1 MDAQDQ
7 NSATKNT
14 YPKEFAHIG
23 MKVQG
28 ALAKI
33 RQFDERINNM
43 PNDKGPELSYN
54 PPGFMKSRQIGSRDQ
69 MINSLEKAKTQ
80 LKTEI
85 WQEIDQ
91 DLKGNNSALSKQVR
105 DMACE
110 EIYPNIYNSLDE
122 TQKKGE
128 KGKSKD
134 IEQSQDFMA
143 AILTSSKEKQIEKEQ
158 NNYTDKHSI
167 DKQGRDIDQSQDNML
182 VMTADFQHKSKESM
196 PQIDGPKEQTSTESI
211 SQRFSQSLSYTKT
224 LETPAKEIAP
234 AKDKDGPDRD

>member
-85 WQEIDQ
+85 RQEIDQ
-91 DLKGNNSALSKQVR
+91 DLKGGNSALSKQVR
-105 DMACE
+105 DMVRE

-143 AILTSSKEKQIEKEQ
+143 ALLKNSREKQAQKEQ
-158 NNYTDKHSI
+158 NSLTDKSAT
-167 DKQGRDIDQSQDNML
+167 DKQGRDIEQSQDNML
-182 VMTADFQHKSKESM
+182 AMTADFQQKSKDNL
-196 PQIDGPKEQTSTESI
+196 PQIDEQKEQTNTNSI
-211 SQRFSQSLSYTKT
+211 SQWFSQSLSYTKT